1 MPVAVANPLIS
12 SPYGAG
18 RVSARGPY
26 SKKKYLVTLVGLS
39 YFNKTFLNL
48 TDHTVSISQK
58 NKSNKFDKV
67 LIINCLFLSSNQ
79 GVIAGK

>member
-1 MPVAVANPLIS
+1 MEQGECLLEDPTE
-12 SPYGAG
+12 
-18 RVSARGPY
+18 
-26 SKKKYLVTLVGLS
+26 KKNLVTLVGLS